1 MAHVRKQIRDAVITT
16 LTGLS
21 TTGSNVFRSR
31 IYPLESNKIPG
42 LCVFSKSEAKTF
54 DTLTRPRSINRVLEI
69 GVEAYVK
76 ATSDYDN
83 TLDTIAVE
91 VEEAIASDVTLGS
104 LAKDTQVTSF
114 EADFSGEG
122 EQPVAIGRFTVEV
135 IYRTLENDVETAA

>member
-42 LCVFSKSEAKTF
+42 LCVFSKSEAITF

-122 EQPVAIGRFTVEV
+122 EQPIAIGRFTVEV